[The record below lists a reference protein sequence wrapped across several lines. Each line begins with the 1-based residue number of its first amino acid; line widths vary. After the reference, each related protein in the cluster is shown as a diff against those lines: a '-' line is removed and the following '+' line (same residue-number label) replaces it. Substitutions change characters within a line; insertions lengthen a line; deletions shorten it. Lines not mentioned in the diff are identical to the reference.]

1 MAATQTVAQSL
12 ELRKPDENRAN
23 AESDSRYPRTSTLK
37 PSHGVITLHGY
48 GIAVR
53 VDRSHLILE
62 DGVGT
67 DRRQGRFP
75 RVGHGLKRL
84 VVVGSDGMVSLAALR
99 WLADQEA
106 SFVMLDRDGSVL
118 MTTGPV
124 HSSEAKLRRAQALA
138 LQNGAALRI
147 SSELIDR
154 KLAGQEK
161 LAREKLKDESAAM
174 MIRQLRSEIAEVES
188 IAQARLIEAQA
199 AKIYWTTWRSVEVM
213 FPRKDMARVPEHW
226 RTFGSRMSLLTG
238 TARVATNP
246 VNAILNYLYAVLEA
260 ESRFEALK
268 LGLDPG
274 IGVLHFDA
282 SYRDSLACDLM
293 EPIRPEVDAF
303 VLDWLTKE
311 PLSRNW
317 FFEQRDGTCRLMAA
331 LASKLSQ
338 TAQTWA
344 RLVAPIAG
352 WFVKEISKPSVR
364 QIESAKQPANHKQ
377 RERGDRG
384 AWNKRPPTFN
394 PDNICRGCGEKIAKP
409 HTNCNQCSIQIN
421 FERMARAARLG
432 RVAAH
437 APEAQAKRAATQKVN
452 AYARWDWDPST
463 QPKWLTAQFYRRQI
477 QPTIALIPG
486 SKIAAILGASRS
498 YANEIRKGRMPH
510 PRHWKALAEL
520 AGLNRK

>member
-1 MAATQTVAQSL
+1 MSTQSIQLTGSA
-12 ELRKPDENRAN
+12 
-23 AESDSRYPRTSTLK
+23 PRSGVVTL
-37 PSHGVITLHGY
+37 SGY
-48 GIAVR
+48 GISLR
-53 VDRSHLILE
+53 VDKGHLILE
-62 DGVGT
+62 DGVGL
-67 DRRQGRFP
+67 DRRRGRLA

-84 VVVGSDGMVSLAALR
+84 VVIGSDGMVSLAALR

-138 LQNGAALRI
+138 MENGAALRI
-147 SSELIDR
+147 SCELIDR

-161 LAREKLKDESAAM
+161 LARESLNGETAAM
-174 MIRQLRSEIAEVES
+174 TIRELRSDIAEVES
-188 IAQARLIEAQA
+188 IAAARLIEAQA
-199 AKIYWTTWRSVEVM
+199 AKTYWTAWRSVEVM
-213 FPRKDMARVPEHW
+213 FPRKNMARVPEHW

-303 VLDWLTKE
+303 VLDWLRKE

-344 RLVAPIAG
+344 HLVAPVAG
-352 WFVKEISKPSVR
+352 WFAREIGKPLSVR
-364 QIESAKQPANHKQ
+364 QNEFAAQLRNHNDRQPG
-377 RERGDRG
+377 ERGTRSR
-384 AWNKRPPTFN
+384 RPPRFH
-394 PDNICRGCGEKIAKP
+394 PDNICRGCGEKIGKP
-409 HTNCNQCSIQIN
+409 HTHCNQCSMQIN

-437 APEAQAKRAATQKVN
+437 APEAEAKRAATQKIN
-452 AYARWDWDPST
+452 AHARWDWDPST
-463 QPKWLTAQFYRRQI
+463 QPKWLTAQFYRSRI
-477 QPTIALIPG
+477 QPAIALIPG
-486 SKIAAILGASRS
+486 SKVAVILGCSRS
-498 YANEIRKGRMPH
+498 YANEVRKGRLPH

-520 AGLNRK
+520 AEF